1 MSLFK
6 YVLEGAMNENVELT
20 NAEKEFAKQHGLYDL
35 EAHEWYSKIEEVYGK
50 GKVPFNIDL
59 GYEEDEKGRKI
70 GKFEGPDGAEHSFL
84 PKIDSNVCAF
94 AEKHGFSYDEAKVW
108 YIEMEKVC
116 GKGNVPLDAE
126 LGYVLE
132 NDGKKVYQFKGPDGK
147 EYHIDETVIRD
158 DVHGA
163 LSAQRKISDMKHV
176 DLEGGDSRFDKKPE
190 HAVNRDA
197 KDMARRDEVER

>member
-1 MSLFK
+1 
-6 YVLEGAMNENVELT
+6 MNENVELT
-20 NAEKEFAKQHGLYDL
+20 NAEKEFAKQHGFYDL

-50 GKVPFNIDL
+50 GV
-59 GYEEDEKGRKI
+59 
-70 GKFEGPDGAEHSFL
+70 EHSFL

-147 EYHIDETVIRD
+147 EYHLDETVIRD

-197 KDMARRDEVER
+197 NGVARRDEVER